1 MEQPGIVFIVRPL
14 ELHAEMRVN
23 AISPGKMVQHLVLLD
38 SPVLADPQEDN
49 PVDDQLDG
57 AVDLFLRKGKIA

>member
-1 MEQPGIVFIVRPL
+1 MEQPRIVFFIGPL
-14 ELHAEMRVN
+14 ELRTEIGVN
-23 AISPGKMVQHLVLLD
+23 TLSLSKVVQRLVLLD